1 MPLFPRSIVYYV
13 KIFRKRCP
21 MDRREFEQLY
31 IDLFPG
37 LYRLAQSIVHHPADA
52 QDAVQQSAVSAWAAA
67 DRI

>member
-1 MPLFPRSIVYYV
+1 
-13 KIFRKRCP
+13 

-37 LYRLAQSIVHHPADA
+37 LYRLAQSIVHPPADA